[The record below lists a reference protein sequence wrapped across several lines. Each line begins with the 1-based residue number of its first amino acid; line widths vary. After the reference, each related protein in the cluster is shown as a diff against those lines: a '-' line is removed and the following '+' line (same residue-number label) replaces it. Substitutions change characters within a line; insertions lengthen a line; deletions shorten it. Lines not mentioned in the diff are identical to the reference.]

1 MIASRR
7 TSRAVMG
14 LVLFFFATPLLAQPR
29 GYSLRADR
37 VETSSSAHWQAW
49 SFPGDMVEVD
59 ADGAIRSRFV
69 RGPYNA
75 LSDAGQ
81 FSHIIGGN
89 VRSQYDNAFD
99 LDGELRARGGIKQ
112 APSNPNTAARVMDGD
127 ELTFWEPNPTDPL
140 SDWVLEIDLGR
151 LVSATKVVL
160 RFAEE
165 GDPFLQFRVHSA
177 GGQNPFGTADRSGAL
192 DYVLVG
198 GTTQPNRDQRLF
210 EFELDPIGPH
220 SDGWTG
226 RMVQYLRIA
235 VTDTRADRAE
245 EISAEAYQALPTT
258 ARGAVEYIWRIADE
272 ERLVSEERYG
282 QLTATEQGGIRYYR
296 RELPRLAEV
305 EVQTVGENISL
316 GLIGRGG
323 SLHDVNP
330 NASPELAFDG
340 NMSSEWS
347 GVVYDITGET
357 VEWGLLNVDLGAHF
371 RVNAVRF
378 ITRLLDGGGRVLY
391 GYLLRGS
398 NGARAPDGS
407 FIWEDLSS
415 EDRLLN
421 QNTRLFEDRFDARV
435 LRFLEFRNLDIARR
449 TLAHLG
455 HRVPSVVTEIEV
467 YAEGYLP
474 RLEMQSDL
482 IDLGAPKNLTTIDW
496 LADTPPGTAVEIRT
510 RSGDD
515 LREVKSFFKADGTQ
529 VANEEEYNK
538 LPTFFQG
545 EIQVELQ
552 PGQGWSNWSQAY
564 DAPGA
569 RVLSPSPR
577 RYMMVQARVSS
588 DSEDAAA
595 TLRSIQVHFTLP
607 LAQSIVGEIEPKQ
620 EVPIGVPADFELF
633 VRPSF
638 AARDS
643 GFDRVRVVA
652 PSRAAMRLARV
663 DLGRE
668 SELTATGMDD
678 GYVRREDGAL
688 VNTAGQV
695 LVVSGQGTDSLFVEL
710 PQVQKRGGAEVLRLS
725 FTSTV
730 YQSGSTF
737 TVEVGNSQDPDNWQ
751 SVDPGEGVGD
761 ELAAGE
767 GLTVLTPIDSQIIKS
782 ERITSVFTPN
792 GDGINDRA
800 QFEFSVLKI
809 NTARPVE
816 IAISDMSGRV
826 VRTLREVRSQANGLY
841 KIDWDGLN
849 ERGQLVA
856 PGIYVA
862 RIRVDTE
869 QITGAIHLV
878 SVAY

>member
-1 MIASRR
+1 M
-7 TSRAVMG
+7 
-14 LVLFFFATPLLAQPR
+14 
-29 GYSLRADR
+29 
-37 VETSSSAHWQAW
+37 
-49 SFPGDMVEVD
+49 
-59 ADGAIRSRFV
+59 
-69 RGPYNA
+69 
-75 LSDAGQ
+75 
-81 FSHIIGGN
+81 
-89 VRSQYDNAFD
+89 
-99 LDGELRARGGIKQ
+99 
-112 APSNPNTAARVMDGD
+112 
-127 ELTFWEPNPTDPL
+127 
-140 SDWVLEIDLGR
+140 
-151 LVSATKVVL
+151 
-160 RFAEE
+160 
-165 GDPFLQFRVHSA
+165 
-177 GGQNPFGTADRSGAL
+177 
-192 DYVLVG
+192 
-198 GTTQPNRDQRLF
+198 
-210 EFELDPIGPH
+210 
-220 SDGWTG
+220 
-226 RMVQYLRIA
+226 
-235 VTDTRADRAE
+235 
-245 EISAEAYQALPTT
+245 
-258 ARGAVEYIWRIADE
+258 
-272 ERLVSEERYG
+272 
-282 QLTATEQGGIRYYR
+282 
-296 RELPRLAEV
+296 
-305 EVQTVGENISL
+305 
-316 GLIGRGG
+316 
-323 SLHDVNP
+323 
-330 NASPELAFDG
+330 
-340 NMSSEWS
+340 
-347 GVVYDITGET
+347 
-357 VEWGLLNVDLGAHF
+357 
-371 RVNAVRF
+371 
-378 ITRLLDGGGRVLY
+378 
-391 GYLLRGS
+391 
-398 NGARAPDGS
+398 
-407 FIWEDLSS
+407 
-415 EDRLLN
+415 
-421 QNTRLFEDRFDARV
+421 
-435 LRFLEFRNLDIARR
+435 DIARR

-482 IDLGAPKNLTTIDW
+482 IDLGAAKNLTTIDW

-595 TLRSIQVHFTLP
+595 TLRSIQVHFTPP

-638 AARDS
+638 ATRDS
-643 GFDRVRVVA
+643 GFDRIRVVA
-652 PSRAAMRLARV
+652 PSRAAMLLARV

-668 SELTATGMDD
+668 SELSTTGMDD

-688 VNTAGQV
+688 VSAAGQI
-695 LVVSGQGTDSLFVEL
+695 LTVSGQGTDSLFIEL
-710 PQVQKRGGAEVLRLS
+710 PRVQKRGGAEVLRLS

-737 TVEVGNSQDPDNWQ
+737 AVEVGNSQDPDNWQ

-782 ERITSVFTPN
+782 ERITSIFTPN

-809 NTARPVE
+809 NIASPVE
-816 IAISDMSGRV
+816 ITISDMSGRV

-841 KIDWDGLN
+841 QIDWDGRN

-862 RIRVDTE
+862 RIGVDAE
-869 QITGAIHLV
+869 RITRAIHLV